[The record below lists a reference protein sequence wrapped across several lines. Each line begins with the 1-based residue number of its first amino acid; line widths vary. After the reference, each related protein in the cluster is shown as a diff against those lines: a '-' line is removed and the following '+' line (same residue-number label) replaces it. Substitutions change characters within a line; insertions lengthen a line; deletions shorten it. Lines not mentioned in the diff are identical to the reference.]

1 MKIIENGITKK
12 NGMVYRTRCSKC
24 NCLFEFEET
33 EVRRIH
39 APVTEH
45 EEISSSYNITEYLYC
60 PYCKKAMGVE
70 NRIQYVF
77 NE

>member
-12 NGMVYRTRCSKC
+12 NNMVYRTRCSKC
-24 NCLFEFEET
+24 NCLFEFKEA
-33 EVRRIH
+33 EVRKIDVP
-39 APVTEH
+39 AQLY
-45 EEISSSYNITEYLYC
+45 EEIIHC
-60 PYCKKAMGVE
+60 PCCKKTIDVQ